1 MSPELKQKI
10 EAIERVVASIPGLPR
25 YTRDGLPNEAAG
37 PGIYILSEGSVIQYV
52 GRTKY
57 IRKRVQQHSR
67 PSSGHNAA
75 PFAFRL
81 TRQTLNLGR
90 ATYTKKGSR
99 TEVEKTASFRMAFS
113 ETKNRI
119 RMMDVRFVREDDPVT
134 QAIMEICIAV
144 ELKALHNDFD
154 NH

>member
-10 EAIERVVASIPGLPR
+10 KAIERIVASIPSLPKYHLDR
-25 YTRDGLPNEAAG
+25 LPKEAAG
-37 PGIYILSEGSVIQYV
+37 PGIYILSEGSKIQYV
-52 GRTKY
+52 GRTKH

-81 TRQTLNLGR
+81 AKQALKLGR
-90 ATYTKKGSR
+90 ASYTKKGSR
-99 TEVEKTASFRMAFS
+99 AEVEKNPSFKMAFTN
-113 ETKNRI
+113 TKNRV
-119 RMMDVRFVREDDPVT
+119 RTMDVRFVREDDPVT
-134 QAIMEICIAV
+134 QAIMEVCIAV
-144 ELKALHNDFD
+144 EMKAQHNDFE

>member
-1 MSPELKQKI
+1 MSPKLKQKI
-10 EAIERVVASIPGLPR
+10 EAIERVVASIPSLPR
-25 YTRDGLPNEAAG
+25 YNRGRLPAEAAG
-37 PGIYILSEGSVIQYV
+37 PGIYILSEGAEIQYV
-52 GRTKY
+52 GRSKS

-67 PSSGHNAA
+67 PSSGHNSA

-81 TRQTLNLGR
+81 AKVALKLGR

-99 TEVEKTASFRMAFS
+99 TEVEKTPAFRLAFS
-113 ETKNRI
+113 SAKNRI
-119 RMMDVRFVREDDPVT
+119 RAMDVRFVREDDAVT